1 VVENGDTGPIIYTG
15 NSNSRIIVW
24 ATNLVS
30 SEVTI
35 NGIASSYL
43 RIAKQKSESH
53 IKPICSLDVANL
65 EA

>member
-1 VVENGDTGPIIYTG
+1 VIENRETGPIIYTG

-30 SEVTI
+30 SEVII
-35 NGIASSYL
+35 NGYASAYL
-43 RIAKQKSESH
+43 GIVKQKSESQ
-53 IKPICSLDVANL
+53 IKLICSLDVADL